1 MRYRKKLGILL
12 LIFIMVV
19 TSYAKHEFK
28 ASILEINLSKNTA
41 LANGEDQIIID
52 YRITD
57 DNGVPLRNI
66 DKKKL
71 KLMIDGKESN
81 EFILISNE
89 AKDMEITLSYENL
102 ETSKKI
108 TFIEDTRSLNIFLSK
123 NRVLADGKDEII
135 IGVENENGEDW
146 NDTVSLYINDNEVT
160 TNVFKT
166 KEVGEYKIL
175 AKSGDF
181 RSQTKK
187 VIAYEEI
194 DNLTLKANKTKL
206 LANKK
211 DSILFTLSG
220 IDQNNNPREIENF
233 ILVDDRGQEIS
244 TSNILM
250 TEKSGIYK
258 IKALYKGKYSNSITI
273 RSNYPNELDVVS
285 VYPIKTTLNLDTK
298 IEVQLNV
305 DLENYEDAIK
315 VFENGKVIDGKISYD
330 KDRTTIIFTPTTP
343 LELGKTY
350 KVILKK
356 SIVGIH
362 ENKLKDNHIFEFA
375 VVEKIVPEMVKVE
388 SGNFILGD
396 KTGKLWK
403 FASPTQEATITY
415 DYFIGKTPVTFEMY
429 DQYTREMRLPHVDDN
444 GWGRKTRPVINV
456 TWEDAVSY
464 LNWLSKKEGLPVAY
478 DKNGNL
484 IDSDGNSTRD
494 ITKVLGYRLPTE
506 IEWEYAGRGGNKSK
520 ETLFSGSNKVGDV
533 AWYSEN
539 SKGKTHEVET
549 KMPNELGIYDMSG
562 NVWEWIN
569 DNSGVYSGI
578 ERINSVGPKKKGLKI
593 LRGGSFNSI
602 MSDTELAFRD
612 ELSPNTKD
620 IYYGFRIA
628 RTIIKEEK

>member
-1 MRYRKKLGILL
+1 MRFRKKLGILL
-12 LIFIMVV
+12 LMFIIAI
-19 TSYAKHEFK
+19 TSYAKKEFV
-28 ASILEINLSKNTA
+28 ASTLEINLNKNIA
-41 LANGEDQIIID
+41 LANGEDQIIIS
-52 YRITD
+52 YKITD
-57 DNGVPLRNI
+57 DNGVPLRNVN
-66 DKKKL
+66 KKEL
-71 KLMIDGKESN
+71 KLTVEGEETK
-81 EFILISNE
+81 EFILTSND
-89 AKDMEITLSYENL
+89 AKEIEITLSYEGL
-102 ETSKKI
+102 ETSKKVG
-108 TFIEDTRSLNIFLSK
+108 FIEDTRSLNIILSK
-123 NRVLADGKDEII
+123 DRVLADGKDEII
-135 IGVENENGEDW
+135 IGVENENGEKW

-166 KEVGEYKIL
+166 NQVGEYKIL
-175 AKSGDF
+175 AKSGNF
-181 RSQTKK
+181 KSQIKK
-187 VIAYEEI
+187 VTAYEKI
-194 DNLTLKANKTKL
+194 TNLTLKTNKTKI

-220 IDQNNNPREIENF
+220 IDQNNNSREIKDFE
-233 ILVDDRGQEIS
+233 LVDERGEKIS
-244 TSNILM
+244 TSNILT
-250 TEKSGIYK
+250 TERAGILK
-258 IKALYKGKYSNSITI
+258 IKALYKGNYSNYIVI
-273 RSNYPNELDVVS
+273 NSNYPNELEVVS
-285 VYPIKTTLNLDTK
+285 VYPVKTTLNLDTK

-305 DLENYEDAIK
+305 DIENYEDAVK
-315 VFENGKVIDGKISYD
+315 VFENGKVVEGEISYD
-330 KDRTTIIFTPTTP
+330 KESTTIVFTPTTP

-356 SIVGIH
+356 SIVGIY
-362 ENKLKDNHIFEFA
+362 ENKLKDNHIFEFK
-375 VVEKIVPEMVKVE
+375 VVEKIVPELIKV
-388 SGNFILGD
+388 GRGKFILGD
-396 KTGKLWK
+396 KTGKLRK
-403 FASPTQEATITY
+403 FSSPTQEAFITY
-415 DYFIGKTPVTFEMY
+415 DYFIGKTPTTFEMY

-444 GWGRKTRPVINV
+444 GWGRRTRPVINV

-478 DKNGNL
+478 DENGNL
-484 IDSDGNSTRD
+484 IDSDGNPTRD

-506 IEWEYAGRGGNKSK
+506 IEWEFAGRGANKGQ

-620 IYYGFRIA
+620 IYYGFRVA
-628 RTIIKEEK
+628 RTIVEEK